1 MTPRAF
7 ALAVTAHSTIVNLN
21 RNRNRNRNR
30 NLNVNV
36 NVNVNDTGTG
46 TGTGTDTAAH
56 VCIDCQSP
64 PLGYIA
70 AMALAVLQ
78 GLSISV

>member
-1 MTPRAF
+1 MPPRVF
-7 ALAVTAHSTIVNLN
+7 ALAVTAHSNIVNLN
-21 RNRNRNRNR
+21 L
-30 NLNVNV
+30 NLNLNLNR
-36 NVNVNDTGTG
+36 NVNVNDTG
-46 TGTGTDTAAH
+46 TAAH

>member
-1 MTPRAF
+1 MVKIAATLGPCKDSAFVTPRAF
-7 ALAVTAHSTIVNLN
+7 ALAVTAHSNVVNLN
-21 RNRNRNRNR
+21 
-30 NLNVNV
+30 LNFN
-36 NVNVNDTGTG
+36 N
-46 TGTGTDTAAH
+46 TDTAAH

-70 AMALAVLQ
+70 VMALAVLQ

>member
-21 RNRNRNRNR
+21 L
-30 NLNVNV
+30 NLNLNR
-36 NVNVNDTGTG
+36 NVNVNDTG
-46 TGTGTDTAAH
+46 TAAH

>member
-21 RNRNRNRNR
+21 LNRNR

-36 NVNVNDTGTG
+36 ND

>member
-1 MTPRAF
+1 LRHGENCRDLGPGKDSAFVTPRAF
-7 ALAVTAHSTIVNLN
+7 ALAVTAHSNIVNLN
-21 RNRNRNRNR
+21 LNR
-30 NLNVNV
+30 
-36 NVNVNDTGTG
+36 NVNDTG
-46 TGTGTDTAAH
+46 TAAH

-64 PLGYIA
+64 SLGYIA

>member
-7 ALAVTAHSTIVNLN
+7 ALAVTAHSNIVNLN
-21 RNRNRNRNR
+21 LNR
-30 NLNVNV
+30 NLNLNLNLNR
-36 NVNVNDTGTG
+36 NVNVND
-46 TGTGTDTAAH
+46 TDTAAH
-56 VCIDCQSP
+56 VCIDRQSP

-70 AMALAVLQ
+70 AMALPVLQ

>member
-1 MTPRAF
+1 MPPRVF
-7 ALAVTAHSTIVNLN
+7 ALAVTAHSNIVNLN
-21 RNRNRNRNR
+21 L
-30 NLNVNV
+30 NLNLNLNRNV
-36 NVNVNDTGTG
+36 NVNVNDTG
-46 TGTGTDTAAH
+46 TAAH

>member
-1 MTPRAF
+1 MPPRVF
-7 ALAVTAHSTIVNLN
+7 ALAVTAHSNIVNLNLNLNLN
-21 RNRNRNRNR
+21 RNRNR
-30 NLNVNV
+30 
-36 NVNVNDTGTG
+36 NVNDTGTG

>member
-7 ALAVTAHSTIVNLN
+7 ALAVTAHSNIVNLN
-21 RNRNRNRNR
+21 L
-30 NLNVNV
+30 NLNLNR
-36 NVNVNDTGTG
+36 NVNVNDTGT
-46 TGTGTDTAAH
+46 AAH
-56 VCIDCQSP
+56 VCIDRESP

>member
-1 MTPRAF
+1 MRHGENYRDLGPGKDSAFVTPRVF
-7 ALAVTAHSTIVNLN
+7 ALAMTAHSNIVNLN
-21 RNRNRNRNR
+21 
-30 NLNVNV
+30 LNFN
-36 NVNVNDTGTG
+36 N
-46 TGTGTDTAAH
+46 TDTAAH

-64 PLGYIA
+64 PFGYKA

>member
-21 RNRNRNRNR
+21 LNRNR

-36 NVNVNDTGTG
+36 NDTG

>member
-1 MTPRAF
+1 MPPRVF
-7 ALAVTAHSTIVNLN
+7 ALAVTAHSNIVNLN
-21 RNRNRNRNR
+21 L
-30 NLNVNV
+30 NLNLNL
-36 NVNVNDTGTG
+36 NDT
-46 TGTGTDTAAH
+46 DTPAH

>member
-1 MTPRAF
+1 MRHGENCRDLGPGKDSAFVTPRVF
-7 ALAVTAHSTIVNLN
+7 ALAVTAHSNIVNLN
-21 RNRNRNRNR
+21 L
-30 NLNVNV
+30 NLNR
-36 NVNVNDTGTG
+36 NVNDTG
-46 TGTGTDTAAH
+46 TAAH

>member
-1 MTPRAF
+1 MPPRVF
-7 ALAVTAHSTIVNLN
+7 ALAVTAHSNIVNLN
-21 RNRNRNRNR
+21 LNLNLNR
-30 NLNVNV
+30 NVNV
-36 NVNVNDTGTG
+36 NVNVNDTG

-64 PLGYIA
+64 PLAYIA
-70 AMALAVLQ
+70 ATALAVLQ

>member
-1 MTPRAF
+1 MPPRVF
-7 ALAVTAHSTIVNLN
+7 ALAVTAHSNIVNLN
-21 RNRNRNRNR
+21 RNL
-30 NLNVNV
+30 NLNR
-36 NVNVNDTGTG
+36 NVNVNDTG
-46 TGTGTDTAAH
+46 TAAH

>member
-1 MTPRAF
+1 MPPRVF
-7 ALAVTAHSTIVNLN
+7 ALAVTAHSNIV
-21 RNRNRNRNR
+21 NRNRNRNR
-30 NLNVNV
+30 NLNRNVNV
-36 NVNVNDTGTG
+36 NVNVNDNDTG
-46 TGTGTDTAAH
+46 TAAH

-78 GLSISV
+78 GLRISV

>member
-1 MTPRAF
+1 MPPRVF
-7 ALAVTAHSTIVNLN
+7 ALAVTAHSNIVNLN
-21 RNRNRNRNR
+21 LNLNRNVNR
-30 NLNVNV
+30 
-36 NVNVNDTGTG
+36 NVNDTG
-46 TGTGTDTAAH
+46 TAAH